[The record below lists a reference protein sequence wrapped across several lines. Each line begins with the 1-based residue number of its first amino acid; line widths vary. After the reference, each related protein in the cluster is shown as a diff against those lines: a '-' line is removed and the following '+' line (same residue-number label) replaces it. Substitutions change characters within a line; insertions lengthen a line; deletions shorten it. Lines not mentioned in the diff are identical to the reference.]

1 MYNGIGLQTPRGS
14 GTSGH
19 VQKNRGYVPPHRVR
33 NETSMVSGRG
43 GPNDTFKAAVMAK
56 ANQDLMEHKVSGRAS
71 EPGQRRDACVA
82 PDPSSLA
89 PG

>member
-33 NETSMVSGRG
+33 RETALVSGKG
-43 GPNDTFKAAVMAK
+43 GPNDVFKKAVLAK
-56 ANQDLMEHKVSGRAS
+56 ANQEILEHKV
-71 EPGQRRDACVA
+71 CMVKTC
-82 PDPSSLA
+82 L
-89 PG
+89 